1 MYDYIIIG
9 AGSAGCV
16 IANRLSEDPSN
27 KVLLLEAGGRGANP
41 ILRVPMFGSVLCVGD
56 PKHDWMY
63 QTEPDPSRNN
73 RTEYWPRGK
82 MLGGSSRLNGTIYVR
97 GNADDFNHWA
107 QLGNQGWSFDD
118 LLPHF
123 QKLEDDETQTGLS
136 GAGGPLPVK
145 PLRGANPLSH
155 AFVDACAEIGIPR
168 NDHYNGA
175 HQEGAAILHT
185 TRRKRIRA
193 STSEIFL
200 NPARDRANLKIE
212 TDALA
217 TRVIIENR
225 RATGVEY
232 QQNGKR
238 QIARAG
244 AEIILCG
251 GSINSPQLLMLSGIG
266 PAAHLKAHG
275 IEIVHDAA
283 GVGDNLHEHACITI
297 QAEVTQ
303 TTLNVEK
310 NPLNFARYGL
320 EWLFAG
326 AGPLTSIVFQALAFA
341 KTSTAL
347 SHPDIQIHFAPLG
360 FIKEGAKAVSL
371 DKPSVTLQA
380 NVNRSRS
387 RGWLELRSASP
398 SDPPGIFPSM
408 LSDDYDVQ
416 TLIASAKLCTA
427 LLKTQE
433 LGKYVAGPITPATP
447 PASDNEWERFV
458 RANAAPVYHPVGTC
472 KMGVDDDAVVTP
484 ELKVRG
490 VENLRVADASI
501 MPQIISGNTNAACI
515 MIGDKCAE
523 MILRDKP

>member
-1 MYDYIIIG
+1 MWDYIIVG

-16 IANRLSEDPSN
+16 VANRLSQDPAN

-41 ILRVPMFGSVLCVGD
+41 LLSIPMFGSVLCVGD
-56 PKHDWMY
+56 PKTDWMY
-63 QTEPDPSRNN
+63 ETEPDPTRGG

-97 GNADDFNHWA
+97 GDADDFNHWA
-107 QLGNQGWSFDD
+107 QLGNKGWAFDD

-123 QKLEDDETQTGLS
+123 QNLEDDETQTKLQGT
-136 GAGGPLPVK
+136 GGPLPVK
-145 PLRGANPLSH
+145 PLRGANPLSD

-168 NDHYNGA
+168 NDRYNGA

-185 TRRKRIRA
+185 TRTKRIRA
-193 STSEIFL
+193 STSEVFL
-200 NPARDRANLKIE
+200 KPARDRANLKIE
-212 TDALA
+212 TNALA

-225 RATGVEY
+225 RAVGVEY

-251 GSINSPQLLMLSGIG
+251 GSINSPQLLMLSGVG

-283 GVGDNLHEHACITI
+283 GVGENLHEHACITI
-297 QAEVTQ
+297 QAEVSK

-310 NPLNFARYGL
+310 NPLKFAAYGL
-320 EWLFAG
+320 DWLFNG
-326 AGPLTSIVFQALAFA
+326 AGPLTSVVFQALAFA
-341 KTSTAL
+341 KTDAAL
-347 SHPDIQIHFAPLG
+347 SHPDIQIHFSPLG
-360 FIKEGAKAVSL
+360 FIKQGAKAVSL
-371 DKPSVTLQA
+371 DRPSVTLQA

-387 RGWLELRSASP
+387 RGRLELRSASP
-398 SDPPGIFPSM
+398 LDPPRIFPSM
-408 LSDDYDVQ
+408 LSDDYDLQ
-416 TLIASAKLCTA
+416 TLIASGKTCNAILQTNALGQYVTA
-427 LLKTQE
+427 PL
-433 LGKYVAGPITPATP
+433 TPAAA
-447 PASDNEWERFV
+447 PASDNEWESFI
-458 RANAAPVYHPVGTC
+458 RANAAPVFHPVGTC
-472 KMGVDDDAVVTP
+472 KMGVDDGAVVTP
-484 ELKVRG
+484 ELKVLG

-515 MIGDKCAE
+515 MIGDKCAA
-523 MILRDKP
+523 MILEDKA